1 MFPGAISWS
10 GRRKVSVLDGRRVVE
25 PRRAG
30 FTRAATSSRALSVP
44 SSNRPD
50 SAWKNSRRCFSRE
63 GAVKSNPCPI
73 EDAAWLVLDEAR
85 LMEGASVE
93 DPAAFGARL
102 RRVMEKALG

>member
-1 MFPGAISWS
+1 VAD
-10 GRRKVSVLDGRRVVE
+10 GRLPALDGRRVVE
-25 PRRAG
+25 PRRAPDS
-30 FTRAATSSRALSVP
+30 FESRPQAGALSVP

-50 SAWKNSRRCFSRE
+50 SAWKKNSRRCFSRE

-93 DPAAFGARL
+93 DPTAFGARL